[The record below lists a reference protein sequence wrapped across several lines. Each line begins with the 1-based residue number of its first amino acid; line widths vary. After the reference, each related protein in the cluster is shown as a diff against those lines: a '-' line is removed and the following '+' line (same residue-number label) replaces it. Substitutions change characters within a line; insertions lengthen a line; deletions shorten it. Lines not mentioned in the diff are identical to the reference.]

1 MSFFVTVAVAV
12 LLLSLT
18 AHSSL
23 QSRKAVLALSWT
35 CKLSLRC
42 VQERYSILAIL
53 YSAMPVLCK
62 CATQTVQSRSSS
74 TLEPLQT

>member
-42 VQERYSILAIL
+42 VQECYSIQAML
-53 YSAMPVLCK
+53 YSAMPVLLQVRYTR
-62 CATQTVQSRSSS
+62 CAESQQHT
-74 TLEPLQT
+74 